1 MNQHK
6 NESGEGKTPAPKRRG
21 HRGKTGQLRN
31 SRQLAPS
38 NINRIRVR
46 TKRLTDI
53 DEYKIALAYFLLA
66 KQICED
72 KSDGHELTEDEVLKL
87 AAEIDGEPTT
97 ASKPELED
105 GLEAA

>member
-6 NESGEGKTPAPKRRG
+6 HDAGDGKKPTPNRRG
-21 HRGKTGQLRN
+21 RRGKTGQIR
-31 SRQLAPS
+31 SRRQLAPS

-53 DEYKIALAYFLLA
+53 DEDKIALAYFLLA

-72 KSDGHELTEDEVLKL
+72 KSDEHELNEEAVIRLASDLDGQDETR
-87 AAEIDGEPTT
+87 EE
-97 ASKPELED
+97 SQS
-105 GLEAA
+105 